1 MSRPEL
7 KQIRHRLFRKAR
19 LAITASTVKMASV
32 VYEREIG
39 FGAMDQ
45 VTQIRQYIELRTC
58 NGRYLILENI
68 ELPQAKKVL
77 FPENNK

>member
-1 MSRPEL
+1 
-7 KQIRHRLFRKAR
+7 
-19 LAITASTVKMASV
+19 MASV